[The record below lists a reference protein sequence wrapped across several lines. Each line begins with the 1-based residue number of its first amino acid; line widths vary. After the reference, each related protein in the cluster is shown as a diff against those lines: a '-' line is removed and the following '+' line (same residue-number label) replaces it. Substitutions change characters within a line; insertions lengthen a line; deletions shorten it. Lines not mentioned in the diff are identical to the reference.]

1 MTQTTTKK
9 PLSILDLTVA
19 QTEKVEEEMGLPM
32 SKWGEANSLA
42 RLITSVLAAVEGK
55 ERSEYAH
62 LTMRELIA
70 LVDLKGDE
78 DPNL

>member
-1 MTQTTTKK
+1 MNQTTTK

-19 QTEKVEEEMGLPM
+19 QTEKVEDEMGLPM
-32 SKWGEANSLA
+32 SKWGESKSLA
-42 RLITSVLAAVEGK
+42 RLITAVLAAVEGK

-62 LTMRELIA
+62 LTMRELVE

-78 DPNL
+78 DPNQ